1 MGSTEENHDAEIS
14 VPDFSFDEW
23 ANELGL
29 KRPITQ
35 ELRKEDW
42 SPKKLFHSWNL
53 KT

>member
-14 VPDFSFDEW
+14 VPEFSFDEW

-35 ELRKEDW
+35 ERDSLLVGSEFRVRKVSFE
-42 SPKKLFHSWNL
+42 
-53 KT
+53 